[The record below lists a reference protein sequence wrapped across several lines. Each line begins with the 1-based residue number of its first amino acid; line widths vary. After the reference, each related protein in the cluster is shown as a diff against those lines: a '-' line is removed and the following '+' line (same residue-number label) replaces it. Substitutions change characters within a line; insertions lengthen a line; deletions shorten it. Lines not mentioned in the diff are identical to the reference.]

1 MSAKNTTAAADS
13 AEAASDR
20 QNLLLALG
28 ILLVAGG
35 WWGYKKLASN
45 PQGLAA
51 VDVHAIAI
59 LALPLVVAAAAGAH
73 VVWRAVHPRGPDEE
87 ELDRWRLRFPTASA
101 TVGTAAATFAA
112 MVWLLA
118 YQLGTSLQFAAGL
131 GLAVALAAATF
142 AAEHCYRLLALR
154 TALRSD
160 LIQALYH
167 PLGHR
172 QPQSRIVTKI
182 TWAKKAAVPETL
194 EIRAY
199 RPITSTWTADDDTDD
214 IGLHDDA
221 KSATRPD
228 AKLVIRRNLRKHCA
242 GEHYRVSADPS
253 GIRFTATRQVREE
266 VDEDLADLTR
276 KVRDIFGSTASVSG
290 DRTAGFTINHQSSSK
305 LTGEF
310 RKRVAEQNLGELVG
324 GSWVF
329 KWDMQQSS
337 VHVTPKPDLPR
348 IVYPT
353 PVPLV
358 HSLPEAI
365 AQYGQTRLAYG
376 VDLDLNV
383 QEWDPLD
390 APHTL
395 VGGKTGAG
403 KTVYLRTKIM
413 QAARRGWAVV
423 IVDFKGGSFA
433 DLAGWPNVHI
443 ISSDP
448 FESIA
453 TVHRMYK
460 LMNERNAQARW
471 NPKAWEKNLPYL
483 VVIDEAAQFKV
494 VLTRLWNSGLK
505 PKNGPKEPPTLTEL
519 GELARLS
526 RTTRIHLELGM
537 QRPDHD
543 LIDTEARDNFGN
555 KVSVGPISRIAA
567 EMLFEDSYTG
577 RSVPRIKGRGMSIGT
592 HEQPRETQY
601 YFSPAADT
609 TDPEEMKM
617 IAAMRPPATLIPR
630 WVPQLPDIDDASWN
644 LIADAPWFALA
655 ERPDLDPALIS
666 RTVTQ
671 WDGDA
676 ALGFDQPGTEDLT
689 VPATQLQP
697 KDVVTIDG
705 HRGEVDGIDVDEAT
719 GTVTVMWQDADDGR
733 LCVSSTTPAAQFD
746 IERSQNS
753 SS

>member
-1 MSAKNTTAAADS
+1 MSNTPTAAS
-13 AEAASDR
+13 TAEDASDR

-28 ILLVAGG
+28 GLLAAGV
-35 WWGYKKLASN
+35 WFGYKKLSDD
-45 PQGLAA
+45 PELLAD
-51 VDVHAIAI
+51 VDVHVIAI
-59 LALPLVVAAAAGAH
+59 VALPLLITAAAGAH
-73 VVWRAVHPRGPDEE
+73 LWWATHPRSPNEE
-87 ELDRWRLRFPTASA
+87 EPDRWRLSLPTASA

-112 MVWLLA
+112 TVWLLS
-118 YQLGTSLQFAAGL
+118 YQLEIPLRFATCL
-131 GLAVALAAATF
+131 GLSAALAAAAFGTKR
-142 AAEHCYRLLALR
+142 YRLIALR
-154 TALRSD
+154 IALRSD

-182 TWAKKAAVPETL
+182 TWTKNAAIPETL
-194 EIRAY
+194 EIRAH
-199 RPITSTWTADDDTDD
+199 RPTSSTWTDDDTDD
-214 IGLHDDA
+214 NGLLDDA
-221 KSATRPD
+221 KSPTRPD
-228 AKLVIRRNLRKHCA
+228 ARSVIRRNLCKHCA

-253 GIRFTATRQVREE
+253 GICFTATRQVREE

-290 DRTAGFTINHQSSSK
+290 DRTAGFTINHKSSSK

-329 KWDMQQSS
+329 TWDMQQSS
-337 VHVTPKPDLPR
+337 VQVSPKPDLPR

-365 AQYGQTRLAYG
+365 TQYRQTRLAYG

-433 DLAGWPNVHI
+433 DLADWPNVHI

-471 NPKAWEKNLPYL
+471 NPKAWENNLPYL

-494 VLTRLWNSGLK
+494 VLSRLWNSGLK
-505 PKNGPKEPPTLTEL
+505 PKNGPKEPPTLTEI

-526 RTTRIHLELGM
+526 RTARIHLELGM

-609 TDPEEMKM
+609 ADPEEMKM
-617 IAAMRPPATLIPR
+617 IAAMRPPVTLIPR
-630 WVPQLPDIDDASWN
+630 WVPQLPDLDSASWN
-644 LIADAPWFALA
+644 LIADAPWFDLA
-655 ERPDLDPALIS
+655 ERPDLDPSLIS

-676 ALGFDQPGTEDLT
+676 ALGFEQPGTEDLT
-689 VPATQLQP
+689 VPATHLQP

-705 HRGEVDGIDVDEAT
+705 HLGEVDGIDVDEAA
-719 GTVTVMWQDADDGR
+719 GTVTIMWQNTDDGR
-733 LCVSSTTPAAQFD
+733 LCVFSTTPGAHFD
-746 IERSQNS
+746 IERSQTS

>member
-1 MSAKNTTAAADS
+1 MSTRNSPAAGS
-13 AEAASDR
+13 AEAAGDR
-20 QNLLLALG
+20 QE
-28 ILLVAGG
+28 LLVALAVLLGVGG
-35 WWGYKKLASN
+35 WWGYRHLGNN
-45 PQGLAA
+45 PQVLAA
-51 VDVHAIAI
+51 VDVRAVAI
-59 LALPLVVAAAAGAH
+59 LALPLVVAAAAAAH
-73 VVWRAVHPRGPDEE
+73 VWWARHPRSPDDEE
-87 ELDRWRLRFPTASA
+87 PDRWRLSFPTASA
-101 TVGTAAATFAA
+101 AVGTAAATLAA
-112 MVWLLA
+112 AVWLLS
-118 YQLGTSLQFAAGL
+118 YQLEAPLPFGISL
-131 GLAVALAAATF
+131 GLSAAVGAAAF
-142 AAEHCYRLLALR
+142 SAKHHYRLMALR
-154 TALRSD
+154 TAVRSD

-172 QPQSRIVTKI
+172 QPQSRIVDKI
-182 TWAKKAAVPETL
+182 TWAKKAAIPEALT
-194 EIRAY
+194 IRAH
-199 RPITSTWTADDDTDD
+199 RPTSASWTVDDDIDD
-214 IGLHDDA
+214 KGIDDEA
-221 KSATRPD
+221 KSSTRPD
-228 AKLVIRRNLRKHCA
+228 ATSVIRRNLRKHCA

-253 GIRFTATRQVREE
+253 GMRFTATRQVREE
-266 VDEDLADLTR
+266 VDEDLAGLTR
-276 KVRDIFGSTASVSG
+276 KVRDIFGAAASVSG
-290 DRTAGFTINHQSSSK
+290 DRDAGFTINHKSSSK

-329 KWDMQQSS
+329 TWDMQQSS
-337 VHVTPKPDLPR
+337 VHVRPKPDLPSV
-348 IVYPT
+348 VYPT

-358 HSLPEAI
+358 HTLPEAI
-365 AQYGQTRLAYG
+365 TQYRQTRLAYG

-471 NPKAWEKNLPYL
+471 NPKAWENNLPYL

-505 PKNGPKEPPTLTEL
+505 PKNGGAKEPPTLTEL
-519 GELARLS
+519 SELARLS

-592 HEQPRETQY
+592 HEHPRETQY

-609 TDPEEMKM
+609 TDPDEMKV

-630 WVPQLPDIDDASWN
+630 WVPQLPDLDNASWN
-644 LIADAPWFALA
+644 LIADAPWFDLA
-655 ERPDLDPALIS
+655 DRPDLDPALIS

-671 WDGDA
+671 WNGDA
-676 ALGFDQPGTEDLT
+676 TLGFDQPGTEDLT
-689 VPATQLQP
+689 ETFFEASPRSRGIADPALLVRPVGRQP
-697 KDVVTIDG
+697 RNVALL
-705 HRGEVDGIDVDEAT
+705 R
-719 GTVTVMWQDADDGR
+719 
-733 LCVSSTTPAAQFD
+733 
-746 IERSQNS
+746 
-753 SS
+753 